1 MIDFNLVLITSLA
14 FAAVAAMVFASG
26 QYYVRHA
33 QLRRRLPVATQI
45 PGSADGPRQG
55 RMQRLVTG
63 HFGEERFGVDTALRS
78 RLRRD
83 LMRAG
88 YFGSSALNYYLFAR
102 VCTVIVLP
110 FAIFILLRVFLPAA
124 PQPLVLLIVGV
135 AALLG
140 IFGPDAYL
148 ARRHRLLA
156 EKYRRSFPDLLD
168 LLVVCVSA
176 GLSLEAAFDRV
187 RGQIAKQNPALGTN
201 LEMLGAEMR
210 AGRGTIEGLN
220 SLADRMGL
228 DEAASFV
235 AMLRQSVELGG
246 DIGDALRIFSD
257 EMRDK
262 SLLRAEERANA
273 LSVKMVLPLGAFI
286 FPVIM
291 MIVMVP
297 ILIKLFRALY

>member
-1 MIDFNLVLITSLA
+1 MDVNLILIMVLA
-14 FAAVAAMVFASG
+14 FTAVAAMVFASG
-26 QYYVRHA
+26 QYYLRHA
-33 QLRRRLPVATQI
+33 QLRRRLPVAAPSSSSTA
-45 PGSADGPRQG
+45 GSARGTMHGLITR
-55 RMQRLVTG
+55 
-63 HFGEERFGVDTALRS
+63 HFGEERFGVDNVLRS

-83 LMRAG
+83 LVRAG
-88 YFGSSALNYYLFAR
+88 YFGNSALNYYLFAR
-102 VCTVIVLP
+102 IFTVIVLP
-110 FAIFILLRVFLPAA
+110 CAIFLLARMFLPTA
-124 PQPLVLLIVGV
+124 PQPLILLIVGV
-135 AALLG
+135 SALLG

-148 ARRHRLLA
+148 ARRHRLLTQ
-156 EKYRRSFPDLLD
+156 KYRQSFPDLLD

-176 GLSLEAAFDRV
+176 GLSLEASIDRV
-187 RGQIAKQNPALGTN
+187 RSQIGKQNSELGTN
-201 LEMLGAEMR
+201 LEMMGAEMR
-210 AGRGTIEGLN
+210 AGRSTIEALN

-246 DIGDALRIFSD
+246 DIGDALRVFSD

-297 ILIKLFRALY
+297 VVIKLFRALY